1 MDGFW
6 RDEVASMAMFD
17 VEAADIAYWYEG
29 ICPNTGRLLRLPR
42 TREAEQ
48 VARSLWQT
56 LEAEANWPRE
66 GKMYGVLLVEDNEG
80 RRQVLQAFSGL
91 INGEAVWPGWVPP
104 LPGRSTFAQAEV
116 ETLIALEQLKQEL
129 IQLKSLPIYQ
139 EYENLQQQFAVELAT
154 LVEVHLQRKQERDR
168 QRQTNQDP
176 QFLNDLEYQ
185 SRQDGA
191 DRRRLKKQ
199 QKERLAPLRQAILEA
214 EKRIK
219 EIKQERKGLSQK
231 LQLQMHQA
239 YQLTNFLGL
248 SASLR
253 QLMPQGA
260 PTGTGECCAPKL
272 LHHAAVLGWRPI
284 AMAEFWWGEGKG
296 DRQPGQFYGACE
308 TRCQPI
314 MGFLLAGMQSRPL
327 DFPILYE
334 DAVMIAID
342 KPSGLLSVPGRG
354 SDRMDSAWA
363 RLRSVYPE
371 IEPVHRLDQD
381 TSGVLLFA
389 KNAEMQKELR
399 QYFEQREVQK
409 VYEAVVCGRVEQAEG
424 CIDLPLWS
432 DPEQRPRQV
441 VDRDRGKAALTKYQV
456 IELGESQTRL
466 AFYPVTGRTH
476 QLRVHAAVGLGCPI
490 VGDRLYGS
498 AIDNQRLLLHA
509 RQLVFVHPLTQQ
521 QMKITAGVPF

>member
-1 MDGFW
+1 
-6 RDEVASMAMFD
+6 MAMFD

-29 ICPNTGRLLRLPR
+29 ICPNTGKLLRLPR

-48 VARSLWQT
+48 VARSLWET
-56 LEAEANWPRE
+56 LEAEADWPRE
-66 GKMYGVLLVEDNEG
+66 GKMYGVLLVADREG
-80 RRQVLQAFSGL
+80 RQQVLQAFSGL
-91 INGEAVWPGWVPP
+91 MKGEAAWPGWVPP
-104 LPGRSTFAQAEV
+104 LPGRSAFAQAEV

-154 LVEVHLQRKQERDR
+154 LDQAHLERKQERDR

-176 QFLNDLEYQ
+176 QFLSDLEYQ

-199 QKERLAPLRQAILEA
+199 QKAQLAPLRQSILAA
-214 EKRIK
+214 ENRIQV
-219 EIKQERKGLSQK
+219 IKQERKGLSQK

-272 LHHAAVLGWRPI
+272 LHHAAGLGWRPI

-314 MGFLLAGMQSRPL
+314 MGFLLAGIQSRPL
-327 DFPILYE
+327 DFPMLYE

-381 TSGVLLFA
+381 TSGILLFA

-399 QYFEQREVQK
+399 RSFEQRAVRK
-409 VYEAVVCGRVEQAEG
+409 VYEAVVWGRVGQAKG
-424 CIDLPLWS
+424 VIDLPLWG
-432 DPEQRPRQV
+432 DPAQRPRQV
-441 VDRDRGKAALTKYQV
+441 VDVDRGKAALTQFQV
-456 IELGESQTRL
+456 MEQGESQARL
-466 AFYPVTGRTH
+466 EFYPVTGRTH
-476 QLRVHAAVGLGCPI
+476 QLRVHAAVGLGYPI
-490 VGDRLYGS
+490 VGDRLYGLTT
-498 AIDNQRLLLHA
+498 DTQRLHLHA
-509 RQLVFVHPLTQQ
+509 RQLEFVHPQTQQ
-521 QMKITAGVPF
+521 QIKIMAEVPF

>member
-1 MDGFW
+1 
-6 RDEVASMAMFD
+6 MAMFD
-17 VEAADIAYWYEG
+17 GEAADIAYWYEG
-29 ICPNTGRLLRLPR
+29 ICPHTGNLLRLPR
-42 TREAEQ
+42 TQEAEAE
-48 VARSLWQT
+48 ARSLGSS
-56 LEAEANWPRE
+56 LAADVGWPRE
-66 GKMYGVLLVEDNEG
+66 GKMYGVLLVADCEG
-80 RRQVLQAFSGL
+80 QRQVLRAFSGL

-104 LPGRSTFAQAEV
+104 LPGRSAFAQAEV

-139 EYENLQQQFAVELAT
+139 EYENLQQEFAAELAIMD
-154 LVEVHLQRKQERDR
+154 EAHLRRKQDRDQ
-168 QRQTNQDP
+168 QRQVNQDP

-191 DRRRLKKQ
+191 DRRRFKKQ
-199 QKERLAPLRQAILEA
+199 QKEQLEPLRVEVLDA
-214 EKRIK
+214 ENRIK
-219 EIKQERKGLSQK
+219 VIKQERKGLSQK

-272 LHHAAVLGWRPI
+272 LHQAAVLGWRPI

-296 DRQPGQFYGACE
+296 DRQPGEFYGACE

-314 MGFLLAGMQSRPL
+314 MGFLLAGIQAHPL

-334 DAVMIAID
+334 DAGMIAID

-354 SDRMDSAWA
+354 SERMDSAWA
-363 RLRSVYPE
+363 RLRSVYPKV
-371 IEPVHRLDQD
+371 EPVHRLDQD

-389 KNAEMQKELR
+389 KDAEMQKELR
-399 QYFEQREVQK
+399 RSFEQRAVQK
-409 VYEAVVCGRVEQAEG
+409 IYEAVVWGRVEQAEG
-424 CIDLPLWS
+424 CIDLPLWG

-441 VDRDRGKAALTKYQV
+441 VDIDRGKAALTKYQV
-456 IELGESQTRL
+456 VECSKSQTRL
-466 AFYPVTGRTH
+466 EFYPVTGRTH
-476 QLRVHAAVGLGCPI
+476 QLRVHAAVGLSCPI
-490 VGDRLYGS
+490 VGDRLYGL
-498 AIDNQRLLLHA
+498 ATDTQRLHLHA
-509 RQLVFVHPLTQQ
+509 RQLEFVHPQTQQ
-521 QMKITAGVPF
+521 QIKIMAEVPF